1 MHHFR
6 FAKRAWKKGRCKNG
20 WDYCKIYLA
29 SDLLTLLDILCKN
42 THETYG
48 EFGLDLG
55 YYFSTPHLVMDL
67 ILKISKEEI
76 GLITD
81 VDQHLFVER
90 LMRRGS
96 VFHGVRI
103 LKTDSTEQN
112 STVEKSAAVFFG
124 SVIPLPVGSVSLMF
138 AVW

>member
-1 MHHFR
+1 
-6 FAKRAWKKGRCKNG
+6 
-20 WDYCKIYLA
+20 
-29 SDLLTLLDILCKN
+29 
-42 THETYG
+42 
-48 EFGLDLG
+48 
-55 YYFSTPHLVMDL
+55 MDL
-67 ILKISKEEI
+67 ILNQQRRNRSF
-76 GLITD
+76 T

-90 LMRRGS
+90 SMRGGY
-96 VFHGVRI
+96 VFHGNRI